1 MVGIALGSKCEYWV
15 KPRVDGSFRSRPT
28 CCVQACRL
36 HPRLTVLSPARDN
49 KVRLA
54 ATDAF
59 RLVAILQFASRE

>member
-15 KPRVDGSFRSRPT
+15 KPRVDGSFSSRPR
-28 CCVQACRL
+28 CCVHACNFR
-36 HPRLTVLSPARDN
+36 PRLTVLRLARDN

-54 ATDAF
+54 AMDDF